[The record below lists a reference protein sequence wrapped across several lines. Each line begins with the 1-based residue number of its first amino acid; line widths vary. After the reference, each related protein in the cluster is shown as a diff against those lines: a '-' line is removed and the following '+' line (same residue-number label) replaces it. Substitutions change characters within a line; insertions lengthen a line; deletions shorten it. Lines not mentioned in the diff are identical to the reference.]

1 MKQKKSLSLLL
12 ALSLLLCLLCPQVA
26 LANSGEPPCFT
37 VLVLNAPE
45 DLSVSLILGDETVEP
60 VLLKQD
66 TQAWESYYR
75 FYYGMSGWEREDEEE
90 WLADAALLVETGET
104 EYTCALPAEAFDYY
118 NNLLTL
124 DVEEQTLAQG
134 QPVWRQPLLVGLRI
148 VLTLVLEGLVFF
160 LFGYRSRRSWAIFLV
175 VNLVTQIL
183 LNIAIVS
190 AALSGGYW
198 LFLYGFGELLI
209 FAAEI
214 AAFTLTLKEQGRGR
228 AAACALSANVVSLL
242 AGGWVLANLPV

>member
-12 ALSLLLCLLCPQVA
+12 ALSLLLCLLCPQAA

-45 DLSVSLILGDETVEP
+45 DLSVSLVLGDETVEP

-90 WLADAALLVETGET
+90 GLTDAALLVETGET
-104 EYTCALPAEAFDYY
+104 EYTCALPAAAFDYY

-160 LFGYRSRRSWAIFLV
+160 LFGYRSRRSWAIFLA

-183 LNIAIVS
+183 LNMAIVS

-228 AAACALSANVVSLL
+228 AAACALSANAVSLL